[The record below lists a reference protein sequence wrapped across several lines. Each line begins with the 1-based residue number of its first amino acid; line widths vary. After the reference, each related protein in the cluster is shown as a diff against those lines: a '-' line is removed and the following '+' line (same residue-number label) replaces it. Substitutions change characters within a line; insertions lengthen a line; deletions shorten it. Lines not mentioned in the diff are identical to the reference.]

1 MMRNSHSASDVV
13 RAFGGLAHPCPYG
26 LRHPPFSQSARKGW
40 GSLAASPRSFAVR
53 KFLGFIW
60 WAAPPLRLSQ
70 GWEDWA
76 GRGIHTLWT
85 SDLHFRGLL
94 FIYQN
99 WTGLVIGVV
108 SKTAPRPLLWFQHQS
123 ARYWVA
129 VDVAEFFQPFR
140 VDPDYEII
148 KSPLPHVSFGEHF
161 IPEFALGRAAMS
173 LQPLEKLVREA
184 LLQHLHHGRWRAL
197 LRLADQQMEVFRH
210 HDISDYDKT
219 VAAADLLEGFEKQA
233 STGGGSQHGTAVITT
248 RSDEMQ
254 VAAAVA
260 SLETFRHS
268 WRVDLRWQKRCDG

>member
-1 MMRNSHSASDVV
+1 MIPVTHSFRKVAGWPTLVPMFPV
-13 RAFGGLAHPCPYG
+13 THP
-26 LRHPPFSQSARKGW
+26 FRKGREKD
-40 GSLAASPRSFAVR
+40 GAASQQPRSFAVR

-76 GRGIHTLWT
+76 GCSINTLWT

-99 WTGLVIGVV
+99 WTGLVISIV
-108 SKTAPRPLLWFQHQS
+108 SKTAPRPLLRFQHQS

-140 VDPDYEII
+140 VAPDYEII

-161 IPEFALGRAAMS
+161 IPEFALGRIAMS
-173 LQPLEKLVREA
+173 SQPLEKLVREA

-197 LRLADQQMEVFRH
+197 LRFADQQMEVLRH
-210 HDISDYDKT
+210 HHISDYDKT
-219 VAAADLLEGFEKQA
+219 VAAADLLESFEKQA

-254 VAAAVA
+254 VAARSIA
-260 SLETFRHS
+260 
-268 WRVDLRWQKRCDG
+268 